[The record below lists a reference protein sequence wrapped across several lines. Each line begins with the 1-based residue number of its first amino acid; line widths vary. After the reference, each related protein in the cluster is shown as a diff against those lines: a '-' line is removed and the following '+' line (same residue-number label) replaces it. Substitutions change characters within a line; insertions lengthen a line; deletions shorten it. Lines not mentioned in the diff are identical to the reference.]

1 MNKVK
6 IKGSYSETLKY
17 LQENL
22 NPEDLK
28 GYKYLKPLQE
38 IQKRALK
45 ESLGKTYIDP
55 LCDFIIKTRLVGKVK
70 DEGII
75 DALSYSYREVSRFIE
90 DHYTDKYLNAYGR
103 EVIYPEFVHFKPT
116 ESIKAQL
123 VEYKRIE
130 AEDKADHFFRSQY
143 KIDRYENI
151 NFKVLLEDYY
161 TGFRYSEGDNTPSL
175 KKQLRS
181 QNIAFKEDHL
191 KVWGEVKAWFE
202 NYYTGKPNFHKGY
215 LYRTLIY
222 DYFDDKIEDIS
233 KKWAFCGSCYAER
246 KTGSDTPKILDAIG
260 YKMLK
265 FYCLDE
271 DFNLIPSTRIYY
283 YQEGK
288 DIAFSGTYTNFGSG
302 EMAKS
307 AYSFTIAMMCF
318 VFSLKFEDFKEI
330 EGMCINTG
338 ELEDVGIR
346 FYANSSQDSKYKK
359 FGTAEI
365 LSGLYLDADDAYH
378 ILNSK

>member
-1 MNKVK
+1 MNEIK

-22 NPEDLK
+22 NPEDLW
-28 GYKYLKPLQE
+28 GYEYLKPLKE

-45 ESLGKTYIDP
+45 DSLGKPYIDP
-55 LCDFIIKTRLVGKVK
+55 LCDFLIKKRLVGKVK
-70 DEGII
+70 EKG
-75 DALSYSYREVSRFIE
+75 LWETLEE
-90 DHYTDKYLNAYGR
+90 DRGSLTWFLDKNYTKKLLNAYGR
-103 EVIYPEFVHFKPT
+103 EVIYPEFVHFEPT

-130 AEDKADHFFRSQY
+130 AENKADHFFRSQY

-181 QNIAFKEDHL
+181 QNIAFRDEDL
-191 KVWGEVKAWFE
+191 ITWGEVKAWFD

-215 LYRTLIY
+215 HYRALIY

-233 KKWAFCGSCYAER
+233 KKWAFCGSCHAER
-246 KTGSDTPKILDAIG
+246 KTGRDTPKILDAIG

-271 DFNLIPSTRIYY
+271 EYNLIPSTRIYY
-283 YQEGK
+283 YQEGN

-307 AYSFTIAMMCF
+307 AYPFTKAVMCF
-318 VFSLKFEDFKEI
+318 IFDKKLEDFKEI
-330 EGMCINTG
+330 SGMDVNTG

-346 FYANSSQDSKYKK
+346 FYANTSHDNKYKT

-365 LSGLYLDADDAYH
+365 LSGLHLDADDAYH

>member
-6 IKGSYSETLKY
+6 IKGSYTETLIF

-28 GYKYLKPLQE
+28 GFKYLKPLQE

-45 ESLGKTYIDP
+45 ESLGKPYRDP
-55 LCDFIIKTRLVGKVK
+55 ICDYIIKNRLVGRVK
-70 DEGII
+70 DNGIM
-75 DALSYSYREVSRFIE
+75 DALTYSYGDLIRFIE
-90 DHYTDKYLNAYGR
+90 TNYTNEILNAYGKD
-103 EVIYPEFVHFKPT
+103 VIYPNLVYFSPLED
-116 ESIKAQL
+116 IKAQL
-123 VEYKRIE
+123 VEYKRME
-130 AEDKADHFFRSQY
+130 AEEKAHHFFRDS
-143 KIDRYENI
+143 KGIERFSNI
-151 NFKVLLEDYY
+151 TFKALLEDYY
-161 TGFRYSEGDNTPSL
+161 SGFRYSEGNNSPSL
-175 KKQLRS
+175 KKQLTS

-202 NYYTGKPNFHKGY
+202 NYYTGKPNFNKGY
-215 LYRTLIY
+215 HYRALIY

-233 KKWAFCGSCYAER
+233 KKWAFCGSCHAER

-271 DFNLIPSTRIYY
+271 EYNLIPSTRIYY
-283 YQEGK
+283 YQEGE
-288 DIAFSGTYTNFGSG
+288 DIAFSGTYSNFGSG

-318 VFSLKFEDFKEI
+318 VFSLNFEDFKEI
-330 EGMCINTG
+330 KGMCINTG

-346 FYANSSQDSKYKK
+346 FYANTSEDSKYKK

-365 LSGLYLDADDAYH
+365 LSGLHLDADDAYH

>member
-6 IKGSYSETLKY
+6 IKGSYTETLNF

-28 GYKYLKPLQE
+28 GFKYLKPLQE
-38 IQKRALK
+38 IQKRALR
-45 ESLGKTYIDP
+45 ESLGKLYRDP
-55 LCDFIIKTRLVGKVK
+55 ICDYIIKNRLVGRVRDK
-70 DEGII
+70 GIM
-75 DALSYSYREVSRFIE
+75 DALTYSYGDLIRFIE
-90 DHYTDKYLNAYGR
+90 TNYTDKILEAYGKD
-103 EVIYPEFVHFKPT
+103 VIYPNLVHFSPL
-116 ESIKAQL
+116 EDIKAQL
-123 VEYKRIE
+123 VEYKRME
-130 AEDKADHFFRSQY
+130 AEDKALKFFY
-143 KIDRYENI
+143 NACKMDRYENI
-151 NFKVLLEDYY
+151 TFKRLIEDYY
-161 TGFRYSEGDNTPSL
+161 IGFVYEEGNNTPSL
-175 KKQLRS
+175 KKQLTS
-181 QNIAFKEDHL
+181 QNVAFKEDHL

-202 NYYTGKPNFHKGY
+202 NYYTGEPNFHKGY
-215 LYRTLIY
+215 HYRTLIY

-233 KKWAFCGSCYAER
+233 KKWAFCGSCHAER
-246 KTGSDTPKILDAIG
+246 KTGSDTPKILDAVG

-271 DFNLIPSTRIYY
+271 EYNLIPSTRIYY

-288 DIAFSGTYTNFGSG
+288 DIAFSGTYSNFGSG

-338 ELEDVGIR
+338 ELEDVGIH
-346 FYANSSQDSKYKK
+346 FYANTSQDSKYKK

-365 LSGLYLDADDAYH
+365 LSGLHLDADDAYH

>member
-1 MNKVK
+1 MNEIK
-6 IKGSYSETLKY
+6 IKESYSETLKY

-22 NPEDLK
+22 DPNDLW
-28 GYKYLKPLQE
+28 GYDLLEPLKE

-45 ESLGKTYIDP
+45 ESIGKPYIDP
-55 LCDFIIKTRLVGKVK
+55 ICDFLIKERQVGKIKEKGLWDILEDVRSSL
-70 DEGII
+70 
-75 DALSYSYREVSRFIE
+75 AWFINKNYTENILKEYGE
-90 DHYTDKYLNAYGR
+90 D
-103 EVIYPEFVHFKPT
+103 VISPIFVNFSPT
-116 ESIKAQL
+116 EDIKVQL
-123 VEYKRIE
+123 IEYKRKE
-130 AEDKADHFFRSQY
+130 AEEKAFYFFGKQPKRERFA
-143 KIDRYENI
+143 KI

-161 TGFRYSEGDNTPSL
+161 KGFRYSEGDNTPSL
-175 KKQLRS
+175 KKQLTS
-181 QNIAFKEDHL
+181 QNIAFKEDDL
-191 KVWGEVKAWFE
+191 KTWGEVKAWFE

-215 LYRTLIY
+215 HYRTLIY

-233 KKWAFCGSCYAER
+233 KKWAFCGSCHAER
-246 KTGSDTPKILDAIG
+246 KSGRDTPKILDALG

-265 FYCLDE
+265 FYCLDGE
-271 DFNLIPSTRIYY
+271 YNIIPSTRIYY
-283 YQEGK
+283 YQEGEN
-288 DIAFSGTYTNFGSG
+288 IAFSGTYTNFGSG

-346 FYANSSQDSKYKK
+346 FYANTSQDSKYKK

-365 LSGLYLDADDAYH
+365 LSGLHLDADDAYH
-378 ILNSK
+378 ILGG

>member
-22 NPEDLK
+22 NPEDLW
-28 GYKYLKPLQE
+28 GYDLLKPLKE

-45 ESLGKTYIDP
+45 ASLGKPYIDP
-55 LCDFIIKTRLVGKVK
+55 LCDFLIKERLVGKVK
-70 DEGII
+70 EKGLWETLEEARGSLIWFLDKN
-75 DALSYSYREVSRFIE
+75 
-90 DHYTDKYLNAYGR
+90 YTKKLLNAYGR
-103 EVIYPEFVHFKPT
+103 EVVYPEFVHFEPS

-130 AEDKADHFFRSQY
+130 AEDKAHHLFRNHSLN
-143 KIDRYENI
+143 DRYENI
-151 NFKVLLEDYY
+151 TFKVLLESYY
-161 TGFRYSEGDNTPSL
+161 SGFEYEEGNNTPSL
-175 KKQLRS
+175 KKQLTS
-181 QNIAFKEDHL
+181 QNIAFKEDDL
-191 KVWGEVKAWFE
+191 KTWGEVKAWFE

-215 LYRTLIY
+215 HYRTLIY

-233 KKWAFCGSCYAER
+233 KKWAFCGSCHAER
-246 KTGSDTPKILDAIG
+246 KTGSDTPKILDALG

-271 DFNLIPSTRIYY
+271 EYNLIPSTRIYY
-283 YQEGK
+283 YQEGE

-318 VFSLKFEDFKEI
+318 VFYLKFEDFKEI
-330 EGMCINTG
+330 EGMSINTG

-346 FYANSSQDSKYKK
+346 FYANTSQDSKYKK

-365 LSGLYLDADDAYH
+365 LSGLHLDADDAYH

>member
-6 IKGSYSETLKY
+6 IKGSYSETLNF

-28 GYKYLKPLQE
+28 GFKYLKPLQE
-38 IQKRALK
+38 IQKRALR
-45 ESLGKTYIDP
+45 ESLGKPYRDP
-55 LCDFIIKTRLVGKVK
+55 ICDYIIKNKLVGRVR
-70 DEGII
+70 DNDIM
-75 DALSYSYREVSRFIE
+75 DALTYSYGDLIRFIE
-90 DHYTDKYLNAYGR
+90 TNYTNEILNAYGK
-103 EVIYPEFVHFKPT
+103 EVIYQNFVYFSPL
-116 ESIKAQL
+116 EDIKAQL
-123 VEYKRIE
+123 VEYKRME
-130 AEDKADHFFRSQY
+130 AEEKAHHFFRDS
-143 KIDRYENI
+143 KGIERFSNI
-151 NFKVLLEDYY
+151 TFKALLEDYY
-161 TGFRYSEGDNTPSL
+161 SGFEYEEGDNSPSL
-175 KKQLRS
+175 KKQLTS

-215 LYRTLIY
+215 HYRTLIY

-233 KKWAFCGSCYAER
+233 KKWAFCGSCHAER

-346 FYANSSQDSKYKK
+346 FYANTSQDSKYKQ

-365 LSGLYLDADDAYH
+365 LSGLHLDADDAYH

>member
-6 IKGSYSETLKY
+6 IKGSYTETLNF
-17 LQENL
+17 LQESL

-28 GYKYLKPLQE
+28 GFKYLKPLQE

-45 ESLGKTYIDP
+45 ESLGKPFRDP
-55 LCDFIIKTRLVGKVK
+55 ICDYIIKNKLVGRVR
-70 DEGII
+70 DNGIM
-75 DALSYSYREVSRFIE
+75 DALSYSYGDLSRFIE
-90 DHYTDKYLNAYGR
+90 TNYTDKILEDYGKD
-103 EVIYPEFVHFKPT
+103 VIIPEFVHFSPL
-116 ESIKAQL
+116 EDIKAQL
-123 VEYKRIE
+123 IEYKRME
-130 AEDKADHFFRSQY
+130 AEEKAHHFFRDS
-143 KIDRYENI
+143 KGIERFSNI
-151 NFKVLLEDYY
+151 TFKALLEDYY
-161 TGFRYSEGDNTPSL
+161 SGFEYEEGNNTPSL
-175 KKQLRS
+175 KKQLTS

-191 KVWGEVKAWFE
+191 KIWGEVKAWFE

-215 LYRTLIY
+215 HYRTLIY
-222 DYFDDKIEDIS
+222 NYFDDKIEDIS
-233 KKWAFCGSCYAER
+233 KKWAFCGSCHAER

-283 YQEGK
+283 YQEGENV
-288 DIAFSGTYTNFGSG
+288 AFSGTYTNFGNG

-318 VFSLKFEDFKEI
+318 IFSRKFEDFKEI
-330 EGMCINTG
+330 EGMNINTG

-346 FYANSSQDSKYKK
+346 FYANTSQDSKYKQ

-365 LSGLYLDADDAYH
+365 LSGLHLDADDAYH
-378 ILNSK
+378 ILSSK